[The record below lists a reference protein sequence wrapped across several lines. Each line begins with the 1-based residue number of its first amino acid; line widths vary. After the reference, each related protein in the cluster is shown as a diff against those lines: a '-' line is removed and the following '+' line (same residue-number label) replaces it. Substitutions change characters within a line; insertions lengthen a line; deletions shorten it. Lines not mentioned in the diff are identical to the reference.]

1 MSAATAFYST
11 MQQMMLSLGIC
22 VAAMSLNGSVALFGR
37 GQPEIQ
43 DFSLAFLVVT
53 AISLM
58 ASPVNSLLPAD
69 AGDDLAGRRGQA
81 VHSGMR

>member
-1 MSAATAFYST
+1 
-11 MQQMMLSLGIC
+11 
-22 VAAMSLNGSVALFGR
+22 MSLNGSVALFGHTDP
-37 GQPEIQ
+37 GLQ

-53 AISLM
+53 AISLL
-58 ASPVNSLLPAD
+58 ASPVNALLPED